1 MNDATSRIQTATNGN
16 EWLNSCGHDVSW
28 TQTTLAYLMPVY
40 GMHARPKL
48 LMVTKKT
55 LLGFSRIKLFL
66 HLVFNLVLGLYS
78 Y

>member
-16 EWLNSCGHDVSW
+16 EWLNSCGHDVSL
-28 TQTTLAYLMPVY
+28 TQTFLTYLKPVC

-66 HLVFNLVLGLYS
+66 YLVFNLVLVLFS
-78 Y
+78 F